1 MKPCFTGGQAQLKRA
16 CLLFDQH
23 SDDACMLEQAEELT
37 AAEDAYITDKNMT
50 WTYVVTHGP
59 AYGPYFCNSAG

>member
-1 MKPCFTGGQAQLKRA
+1 
-16 CLLFDQH
+16 
-23 SDDACMLEQAEELT
+23 MLEQAEELT